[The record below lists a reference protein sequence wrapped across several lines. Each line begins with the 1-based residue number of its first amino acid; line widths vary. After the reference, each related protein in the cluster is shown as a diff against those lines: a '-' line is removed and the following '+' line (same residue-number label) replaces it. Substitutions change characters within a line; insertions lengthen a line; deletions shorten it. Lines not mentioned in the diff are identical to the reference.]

1 MVFALVK
8 IDLLVMNSRKKASFS
23 PFQFW
28 HCQTRVCLPIE
39 DIQEKEAKEKMQ
51 ASCSV
56 QLKEESRGRLSRMP
70 CHSSQMF

>member
-1 MVFALVK
+1 MVSALVQ
-8 IDLLVMNSRKKASFS
+8 IDLLVINSRKKASFS

-56 QLKEESRGRLSRMP
+56 QSKEESRGTLSRMS
-70 CHSSQMF
+70 CHSSQIF